1 MPTGVIHCR
10 DAGGRTPYI
19 YRGAGRGYRGPLYV
33 SQVVTPSDHAELEAE
48 VSGDRKVSG

>member
-1 MPTGVIHCR
+1 MPPGVIHCR

-19 YRGAGRGYRGPLYV
+19 YGGAGRGYRGPPYAL
-33 SQVVTPSDHAELEAE
+33 QVVAPSDHAEFEAE